1 MGGVV
6 ILTACGTDAF
16 EDSYPANDS
25 ATTSNENG
33 GMTTFSNVPGLSGNY
48 LSPWDITFNTDPVL
62 NFGNAAPIFYK
73 FENKTGDWGS
83 PHLLTLR
90 VTPYVGL
97 AYFDGTDD
105 GDYYGYNITV
115 VPNLFANGS
124 EIGNFIAAQ
133 SFDIDGTGIPAGG
146 TVQLDIRSSTDHCPV
161 VQNTLAVQNP
171 NSIYF
176 DVSGTVA
183 PTTFEE
189 NLLKD
194 YGKVFY
200 YKIEVFDPANMLVF
214 ESYMMPDNN
223 YVPDNLYWNLT
234 GVDHITPTGNM
245 VPMVYNFDRSN
256 NSTLSD
262 EIVLDKASI
271 PGGFESEMTF
281 PYLMWNMKVTVKTD
295 PFGMYV
301 KLDDF

>member
-1 MGGVV
+1 
-6 ILTACGTDAF
+6 
-16 EDSYPANDS
+16 
-25 ATTSNENG
+25 
-33 GMTTFSNVPGLSGNY
+33 MTTFSHVPGTPNY
-48 LSPWDITFNTDPVL
+48 ISPWHIRFNTDPVL
-62 NFGNAAPIFYK
+62 SFGSATAIFYK

-97 AYFDGTDD
+97 AYFDGIDD
-105 GDYYGYNITV
+105 GNYYGYNITV
-115 VPNLFANGS
+115 ASNLFANGS
-124 EIGNFIAAQ
+124 EIGNFIPAQ
-133 SFDIDGTGIPAGG
+133 SFDMDGTGIPSGGG
-146 TVQLDIRSSTDHCPV
+146 TVQLDVKSNADHCPV

-176 DVSGTVA
+176 DVSSIIA

-189 NLLKD
+189 QLLKD

-200 YKIEVFDPANMLVF
+200 YKIEVFDPANNLVF

-223 YVPDNLYWNLT
+223 YEPNNNYWDLT
-234 GVDHITPTGNM
+234 GVDHVTPTGDM
-245 VPMVYNFDRSN
+245 VPMVYNFDRLN
-256 NSTLSD
+256 GVTLSD

-281 PYLMWNMKVTVKTD
+281 PYLMWNMKVTVNTD
-295 PFGMYV
+295 LLGMYV